1 MSKILFYYDVIYER
15 KYPRAESGDFH
26 LFTLP
31 IVLTLILTSVLEN
44 HGNVK
49 NIRQS
54 IPQEQ
59 KVIFCEIKM
68 FLTGTSDEKFLRSY
82 HFVSEVT
89 FNVLKWTSY
98 FSIGNCYKTLKWLLY
113 FLQVLE
119 NKLWFKQNDIEVIA

>member
-82 HFVSEVT
+82 HFVSEVALRN
-89 FNVLKWTSY
+89 FEKLSFY
-98 FSIGNCYKTLKWLLY
+98 IRGNL
-113 FLQVLE
+113 
-119 NKLWFKQNDIEVIA
+119 